1 MTGSQS
7 LRRRFGIF
15 HRFAGDRRGV
25 AAVEFALIVP
35 LMIAMYL
42 GTLELTDALMA
53 SRRVTLATQTVAD
66 LTAQS
71 AVITDSDMNDIFAAT
86 AAVMAPLDASNLK
99 MRVTSVIA
107 DSNNNTKVAWSDGY
121 NMSARTKNST
131 VKLPAGLTSGG
142 DSVIY
147 AEVKFTY
154 TSLLGKYFTS
164 PFVFTD
170 EAYLRPR
177 RSLQVAR
184 TN

>member
-1 MTGSQS
+1 MTDRPP
-7 LRRRFGIF
+7 LFRLPGIC
-15 HRFAGDRRGV
+15 HRFAGDRRGI

-35 LMIAMYL
+35 LMIAMYF
-42 GTLELTDALMA
+42 GALEITDALTV

-71 AVITDSDMNDIFAAT
+71 AVITDSDMTDIFAAT
-86 AAVMAPLDASNLK
+86 AAVMAPYDASNLK
-99 MRVTSVIA
+99 MRVTSVVA
-107 DSNNNTKVAWSDGY
+107 DSDNNTKVAWSDGY

-131 VKLPAGLTSGG
+131 IALPAGLTSGG

-147 AEVKFTY
+147 AEVSFTY
-154 TSLLGKYFTS
+154 TSLLGKYFTT
-164 PFVFTD
+164 PFTFTD

>member
-1 MTGSQS
+1 MKD
-7 LRRRFGIF
+7 RRSCSHIPGIYR
-15 HRFAGDRRGV
+15 RFAGDRRGV
-25 AAVEFALIVP
+25 AAVEFALLLP
-35 LMIAMYL
+35 LMIAMYF
-42 GTLELTDALMA
+42 GALEITDALTA
-53 SRRVTLATQTVAD
+53 NRRVTLATQTVGD
-66 LTAQS
+66 LVAQS
-71 AVITDSDMNDIFAAT
+71 AVITDHDMTDIFAAT
-86 AAVMAPLDASNLK
+86 AAVMAPFDASNLK
-99 MRVTSVIA
+99 MRVTSVVA

-121 NMSARTKNST
+121 NMAARNKNST
-131 VKLPAGLTSGG
+131 VRLPAGLTTGG